1 MITAA
6 ETAKMVATLTA
17 SLPDTVYLSRSTTA
31 ADGIGGVTD
40 SWANVGTVSA
50 RVSPD
55 NRGSDSISG
64 GEVTNASPWVVTL
77 PAGTSVLDTD
87 RIVYLGQT
95 FEVLRSSTPRS
106 YEACVRVECVEVS

>member
-1 MITAA
+1 MITATEIA
-6 ETAKMVATLTA
+6 TMAATLTA
-17 SLPDTVYLSRSTTA
+17 SLPGTVYLSRSTTT
-31 ADGIGGVTD
+31 ADGMGGVTD
-40 SWANVGTVSA
+40 AWANVGTVSA
-50 RVSPD
+50 RVSPSGAGD
-55 NRGSDSISG
+55 DSIAG